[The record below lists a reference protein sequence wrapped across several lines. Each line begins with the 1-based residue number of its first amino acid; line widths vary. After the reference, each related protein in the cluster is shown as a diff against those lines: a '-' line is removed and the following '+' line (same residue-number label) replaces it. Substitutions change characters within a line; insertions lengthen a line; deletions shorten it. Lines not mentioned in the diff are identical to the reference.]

1 MSYTN
6 NLIKSIELAQNNEYF
21 IIYFKEKLY
30 SDFKQNNFLNMNN
43 FQLNLSLGTANLK
56 QSIPD
61 LIFKNDNYYVVLFSI
76 IGVANGKEVLEIK
89 FNDVYNSSGYLI
101 DIDQKGN
108 YIQLN
113 QNKSTKQ
120 NIKINKKHIK
130 PKNVQS
136 LIPPKQNIQQPIQQP
151 IQQSIRPNFNQPF
164 YQYSFGNKVIKTENK
179 SKYSSL
185 KNNEKISHDYSI
197 DDYLREIEQEKKEK
211 DKPEPNEK
219 KYKWGGTCYAH
230 MTIIQSNP
238 GLAYKLNLIKYNAYV
253 ASLYPNFYGN
263 IPKKYPPQY
272 FMSSYDR
279 IFNPNKEVKPLT

>member
-6 NLIKSIELAQNNEYF
+6 NLIESIELAQNNEYF

-30 SDFKQNNFLNMNN
+30 SDFQQKNFLTMNN

-76 IGVANGKEVLEIK
+76 IGEANGKEVLEIK
-89 FNDVYNSSGYLI
+89 FNDVYNSNGYLI

-113 QNKSTKQ
+113 QNKSNKQ
-120 NIKINKKHIK
+120 NIKINNKPIK

-136 LIPPKQNIQQPIQQP
+136 LIPSKQPIHRP
-151 IQQSIRPNFNQPF
+151 IHQSIKPRFNQPF
-164 YQYSFGNKVIKTENK
+164 YQYSFANKVIKTENK
-179 SKYSSL
+179 SNYSSL
-185 KNNEKISHDYSI
+185 KNNEKISSDYSI

-211 DKPEPNEK
+211 YNHESNEK
-219 KYKWGGTCYAH
+219 KCKWGRTCYTH

-238 GLAYKLNLIKYNAYV
+238 GLEYKLNLIKYNAYV
-253 ASLYPNFYGN
+253 ASLYPNFYGSM
-263 IPKKYPPQY
+263 PKKYPPQY

-279 IFNPNKEVKPLT
+279 IFNPAKEVKPLT